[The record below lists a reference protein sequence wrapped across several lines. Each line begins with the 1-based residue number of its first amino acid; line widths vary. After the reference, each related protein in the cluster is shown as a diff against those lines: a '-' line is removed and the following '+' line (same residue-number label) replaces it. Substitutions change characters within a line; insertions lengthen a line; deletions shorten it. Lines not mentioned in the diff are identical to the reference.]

1 MAIDNQE
8 MENENLEG
16 EEGNNEERD
25 YDSEARDMGWVE
37 EAKYRGPKGQWVD
50 AKTFVEKGEH
60 ILPILRANRDKL
72 RQENLTKDKEIANL
86 KSSVDAANKA
96 IKALQK
102 VHSEE
107 TDRRVNEAIKDVKEK
122 LKLAHEAGDFDAV
135 VELNESLTDLKES
148 KKEAKEEE
156 QEAKHPNT
164 NNQEE
169 LSADFKAWHK
179 ENAWFGN
186 MDNAEDRKRTREIY
200 RIGEDLRDEG
210 DRTEGRPFFDKCLEI
225 LEEREGKKSTSNNG
239 TQRKS
244 RVEGNDNTQRRSG
257 GRAFDNLPKEA
268 KEACHDYSETLVGP
282 GKMYKTL
289 KDWEDAYAKTYNE
302 E

>member
-1 MAIDNQE
+1 MANELNQE
-8 MENENLEG
+8 MENEEVEN
-16 EEGNNEERD
+16 EEVENEERD
-25 YDSEARDMGWVE
+25 YDAEARDMGWVE
-37 EAKYRGPKGQWVD
+37 ETKYRGPKGQWVD

-86 KSSVDAANKA
+86 KATVEANNKA
-96 IKALQK
+96 VKALQK
-102 VHSEE
+102 IHNEE
-107 TDRRVNEAIKDVKEK
+107 TDRRVDAAIKETKEK

-164 NNQEE
+164 NDQGE
-169 LSADFKAWHK
+169 LTADFKAWHK

-186 MDNAEDRKRTREIY
+186 MDNPEDRKRTREIY

-210 DRTEGRPFFDKCLEI
+210 DTTQGRPFFDKCLEI
-225 LEEREGKKSTSNNG
+225 LEEREGKKVSN
-239 TQRKS
+239 QSVRKS
-244 RVEGNDNTQRRSG
+244 RVEGNDNTQRKSG

-282 GKMYKTL
+282 GKMYKTV
-289 KDWEDAYAKTYNE
+289 KEWEDAYAKTYNE